1 MLNWRCSN
9 IFSVKNQ
16 AREEIVEKKSRFI
29 ASVYPIKDKQEAES
43 ILSDIRKEF
52 WDATH
57 NVYAYILPDN
67 ICKYS
72 DDGEPQGTAGLP
84 VFNVL
89 QKKMLQNVLVVVTRY
104 FGGTLLG
111 KGGLVKSY
119 TDATV
124 KGVEAACIYEIIEYK
139 YVEIICEYNIKD
151 KLNYFLEKNQHE
163 YTSDYFEKVKFTVK
177 LPENE
182 VSEFVFDI
190 IKLTENRIVYNIVE
204 KMK

>member
-1 MLNWRCSN
+1 LLNWRCSN

-16 AREEIVEKKSRFI
+16 AREEIIEKKSRFI
-29 ASVYPIKDKQEAES
+29 ASVYPIKDKQEADN
-43 ILSDIRKEF
+43 ILSDIKKEF

-89 QKKMLQNVLVVVTRY
+89 QKKMLQNVLVIVTRY

-111 KGGLVKSY
+111 KGGLVKAY

-124 KGVEAACIYEIIEYK
+124 KGVEAADIYEIIEYS
-139 YVEIICEYNIKD
+139 YVELVCEYNIKD
-151 KLNYFLEKNQHE
+151 KLLYFLEKNQHE
-163 YTSDYFEKVKFTVK
+163 YTPDYFEKVKFTVK
-177 LPENE
+177 LPESE
-182 VSEFVFDI
+182 VSGFISDV
-190 IKLTENRIVYNIVE
+190 IKLTENKILYNILS
-204 KMK
+204 KN

>member
-1 MLNWRCSN
+1 MLNWRCSS
-9 IFSVKNQ
+9 IFSVKKQ
-16 AREEIVEKKSRFI
+16 AREEIIEKKSRFI
-29 ASVYPIKDKQEAES
+29 ASVYPIKDKFEADT
-43 ILSDIRKEF
+43 ILSDIKKEF

-57 NVYAYILPDN
+57 NVYAYILPNN

-111 KGGLVKSY
+111 KGGLVKAY

-124 KGVEAACIYEIIEYK
+124 KGVEAANIYEIIEYK
-139 YVEIICEYNIKD
+139 YVEVICEYNIKD
-151 KLNYFLEKNQHE
+151 KLLYFLEKNENE
-163 YTSDYFEKVKFTVK
+163 YVADYFEKVKFTVK
-177 LPENE
+177 LPEIE
-182 VSEFVFDI
+182 VKEFILDI
-190 IKLTENRIVYNIVE
+190 IKLTENRIDYNILS
-204 KMK
+204 KK